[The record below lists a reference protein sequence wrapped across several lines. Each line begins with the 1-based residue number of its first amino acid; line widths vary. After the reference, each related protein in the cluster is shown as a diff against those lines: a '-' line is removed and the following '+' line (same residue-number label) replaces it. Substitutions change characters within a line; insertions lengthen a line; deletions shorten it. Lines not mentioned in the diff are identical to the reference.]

1 MAEGQNNSGAGEQP
15 RVCPVCGTDIDPDSP
30 AVKST
35 RRCILFAGALCPI
48 GVVIAAAG
56 KLIAYLTSFPAWG
69 HGLVGFG
76 IAVALLSALYYK
88 TLD

>member
-1 MAEGQNNSGAGEQP
+1 M
-15 RVCPVCGTDIDPDSP
+15 CGGDIDPDSP

-35 RRCILFAGALCPI
+35 RTCIRFAAALIPA
-48 GVVIAAAG
+48 GVIIAAAG
-56 KLIAYLTSFPAWG
+56 KLIAYLTSFSAWG

-76 IAVALLSALYYK
+76 IAVALLSALYVK

>member
-1 MAEGQNNSGAGEQP
+1 MEEPQG
-15 RVCPVCGTDIDPDSP
+15 VCPMCGGDMDPSSP

-35 RRCILFAGALCPI
+35 RRCIRFAAVLIPV
-48 GVVIAAAG
+48 GVIIAAAG
-56 KLIAYLTSFPAWG
+56 KLIAAFTSLSAWG